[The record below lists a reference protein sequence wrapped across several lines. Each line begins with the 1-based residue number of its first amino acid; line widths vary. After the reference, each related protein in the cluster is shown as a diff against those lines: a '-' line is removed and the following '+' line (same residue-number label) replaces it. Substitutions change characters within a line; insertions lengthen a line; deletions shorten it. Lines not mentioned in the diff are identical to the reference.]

1 MKDYKSLKNKILEKY
16 PHASESE
23 LDELLNNGD
32 LMTFVDELCFKNDS
46 EITDYIP
53 FVIKSIDA
61 AFDPGYPSNLNN
73 LQDVVIQ
80 AMSVRAQYK
89 EKPTLVQ
96 FLSKIRDYA
105 MNKAVE
111 GQQSEM
117 KKVKGTDS

>member
-1 MKDYKSLKNKILEKY
+1 MKDFKSLKNKILEQC
-16 PHASESE
+16 PHVPEPE
-23 LDELLNNGD
+23 LDELLNNSD

-61 AFDPGYPSNLNN
+61 AFDPSYPSNLNN
-73 LQDVVIQ
+73 MQDVVIQ

-111 GQQSEM
+111 EQKKEM
-117 KKVKGTDS
+117 EKK

>member
-1 MKDYKSLKNKILEKY
+1 MKDYKSLKTAILDQY
-16 PHASESE
+16 SQASVSE

-32 LMTFVDELCFKNDS
+32 LMTFVDELCMKNGK

-53 FVIKSIDA
+53 FVIRSIDA
-61 AFDPGYPSNLNN
+61 AFDPGYPDNLGNM
-73 LQDVVIQ
+73 QDIVVQ
-80 AMSVRAQYK
+80 AMSVRMQYK

-111 GQQSEM
+111 EQKAQEN
-117 KKVKGTDS
+117 KH